1 MTVEEIKDTYSMR
14 DIVTRYGFQPN
25 RGGFISCPFHQG
37 DRQGSLKVYDR
48 NFHCHACGADG
59 DIFSFV
65 QMMDGIE
72 FKEAFIELGGDY
84 HSGEKVNLSQIL
96 TRKRERERA
105 RRYEE
110 VFRAWKLQKLIEVCR
125 LLRMYDELE
134 MVFEPM
140 SDEWVLVINKKQ
152 VLEEDYR
159 ILTSGFRKEQE
170 EMRSLE

>member
-14 DIVTRYGFQPN
+14 DIVERYGFQPN
-25 RGGFISCPFHQG
+25 RSGFIPCPFHAG
-37 DRQGSLKVYDR
+37 DRQASLKIYDR
-48 NFHCHACGADG
+48 DFHCHACGANG
-59 DIFSFV
+59 DIFTFV
-65 QMMDGIE
+65 QMMDDLS

-84 HSGEKVNLSQIL
+84 HSGEKVHISQIL
-96 TRKRERERA
+96 MRKREREKNRK
-105 RRYEE
+105 YEE
-110 VFRAWKLQKLIEVCR
+110 AFKAWKLRKLIEVCR

-134 MVFEPM
+134 MIFEPL